1 MTALKVINEQ
11 MEILEIPYEFNEWTS
26 EPIPKMYFVGEE
38 YREDEIENEDGAS
51 TASMILTGFHRG
63 KYIALEE
70 AKEKIKQHFHPVD
83 GWRSP
88 TDSGVIAVFFND
100 AFSIPSGEANL
111 TKIQITLKI
120 KEWKGEL

>member
-1 MTALKVINEQ
+1 MSALKVINEQ
-11 MEILEIPYEFNEWTS
+11 MEFLEIPYEFNEWTS

-38 YREDEIENEDGAS
+38 YREDEIENEDGSS

-70 AKEKIKQHFHPVD
+70 AKEKIKQHFHPVF
-83 GWRSP
+83 GLRSP

-120 KEWKGEL
+120 KEWKGVL

>member
-1 MTALKVINEQ
+1 MAALKFINEQ
-11 MEILEIPYEFNEWTS
+11 MSSLGIPYEFNEWTS
-26 EPIPKMYFVGEE
+26 DRVPAMYFVGEE
-38 YREDEIENEDGAS
+38 YREDEVESEDGAS

-70 AKEKIKQHFHPVD
+70 AKEKIKQHFPPD
-83 GWRSP
+83 ADLRSP
-88 TDSGVIAVFFND
+88 TDSGAIAVYFAG

-120 KEWKGEL
+120 KEWKGVF

>member
-1 MTALKVINEQ
+1 MAALQFINEQ
-11 MEILEIPYEFNEWTS
+11 MTAIEIPYEFNEWTS
-26 EPIPKMYFVGEE
+26 ETIPNLYFVGEE
-38 YREDEIENEDGAS
+38 YREDEIETEDGAS

-70 AKEKIKQHFHPVD
+70 AKEKIKQHFHPVL
-83 GWRSP
+83 GLQSP
-88 TDSGVIAVFFND
+88 TDTGVIAVFFAD

-120 KEWKGEL
+120 KEWKGVL

>member
-1 MTALKVINEQ
+1 MSALKVINEQ
-11 MEILEIPYEFNEWTS
+11 MEAIGIPYEFNEWTS
-26 EPIPKMYFVGEE
+26 DKIPPMYFVGEE
-38 YREDEIENEDGAS
+38 YREDEIDTEDGAS
-51 TASMILTGFHRG
+51 TASIILTGFHRG

-83 GWRSP
+83 GLRSP
-88 TDSGVIAVFFND
+88 ADSGVIAVFFAN

-111 TKIQITLKI
+111 TKIQINLKI

>member
-1 MTALKVINEQ
+1 MAALKFINEQ
-11 MEILEIPYEFNEWTS
+11 MSSLGIPYEFNEWTS
-26 EPIPKMYFVGEE
+26 DTVPALYFVGEE
-38 YREDEIENEDGAS
+38 YREDEVESEDGAS

-70 AKEKIKQHFHPVD
+70 AKENIKRHFDPIF
-83 GWRSP
+83 GLRSP
-88 TDSGVIAVFFND
+88 TDSGAIAVFFAD

-120 KEWKGEL
+120 KEWKGVF

>member
-1 MTALKVINEQ
+1 MSALKVINEQ
-11 MEILEIPYEFNEWTS
+11 MAFLEIPYEFNEWTS
-26 EPIPKMYFVGEE
+26 EPIPAMYFVGEE
-38 YREDEIENEDGAS
+38 YREDEIDTEDGYS

-83 GWRSP
+83 GLRSP
-88 TDSGVIAVFFND
+88 TDSGVIAVFFAD

-111 TKIQITLKI
+111 TKIQINLKI
-120 KEWKGEL
+120 KEWKGVL